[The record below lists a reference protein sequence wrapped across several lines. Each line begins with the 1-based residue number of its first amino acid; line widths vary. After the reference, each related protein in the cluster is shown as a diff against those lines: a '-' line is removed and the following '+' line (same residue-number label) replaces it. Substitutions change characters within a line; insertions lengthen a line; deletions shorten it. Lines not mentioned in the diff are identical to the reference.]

1 TQTSKEINNLELKME
16 KEMQQLGFES
26 YDQVKSAA
34 DLSAQKDEIERE
46 INIYNKNYQ
55 SYEIE
60 INRLKEL
67 VKGKKLLNLEEIR
80 QSIEKTNLKLD
91 GTNSQIATI
100 SYKIDNNSNKF
111 NKIKNIIQILDDEL
125 KVQKEIFLLSE
136 MLAGKND

>member
-1 TQTSKEINNLELKME
+1 MLK
-16 KEMQQLGFES
+16 
-26 YDQVKSAA
+26 
-34 DLSAQKDEIERE
+34 KDEIERE

-67 VKGKKLLNLEEIR
+67 VKGKKLLNLEELR

-91 GTNSQIATI
+91 ETNSQIATI

-125 KVQKEIFLLSE
+125 KVQKRNFLAIRNISW
-136 MLAGKND
+136 

>member
-1 TQTSKEINNLELKME
+1 
-16 KEMQQLGFES
+16 MQQLGFES

-67 VKGKKLLNLEEIR
+67 LRAKIIKFRRITTIYR
-80 QSIEKTNLKLD
+80 KTNLKLD
-91 GTNSQIATI
+91 ETNSQIATI

-111 NKIKNIIQILDDEL
+111 NKIKI
-125 KVQKEIFLLSE
+125 
-136 MLAGKND
+136 